1 MKSVKL
7 KTIEIVNAS
16 TMLINAN
23 YQQLPEGERIK
34 FWKITR
40 KLRPIAESFAKEKQ
54 SAEESFKP
62 SEEVMARF
70 QKGAS
75 YELAKGMN
83 SEPPITD
90 EEYREIKEE
99 YVKHINLINKALKE
113 HKDKEEEIEFE
124 PLSEAGFDE
133 LIGLNKWSIPQ
144 LDIIDFIV
152 E

>member
-16 TMLINAN
+16 AMLINAN

-40 KLRPIAESFAKEKQ
+40 KLRPIAENYLKEKQ

-70 QKGAS
+70 QKGAD

-99 YVKHINLINKALKE
+99 YEKYRNLVNKALE
-113 HKDKEEEIEFE
+113 DTTNKEEEIEIE
-124 PLSEAGFDE
+124 TLSEAGFDE

-144 LDIIDFIV
+144 LDTIDFIV

>member
-1 MKSVKL
+1 VKL

-16 TMLINAN
+16 AMLSNAN

-40 KLRPIAESFAKEKQ
+40 KLRPIAENYLKEKQ
-54 SAEESFKP
+54 SAEEEFKP
-62 SEEVMARF
+62 SKEVMARF
-70 QKGAS
+70 QKGAN

-83 SEPPITD
+83 SEPLITD

-99 YVKHINLINKALKE
+99 YEKYRNLVNKALE
-113 HKDKEEEIEFE
+113 DTTNKEEEIEIE
-124 PLSEAGFDE
+124 TLSEAGFDE

-144 LDIIDFIV
+144 LDTIDFIV

>member
-16 TMLINAN
+16 AMLINAN

-54 SAEESFKP
+54 SAEEEFKP
-62 SEEVMARF
+62 TAEVWNRF
-70 QKGAS
+70 KKGAD
-75 YELAKGMN
+75 YELAKEKG
-83 SEPPITD
+83 EDLPITD
-90 EEYREIKEE
+90 KEYNEIKEE
-99 YVKHINLINKALKE
+99 YVKHMNLINKALKE
-113 HKDKEEEIEFE
+113 LMDKEEELEFE

-133 LIGLNKWSIPQ
+133 LIGLNKWPIPH
-144 LDIIDFIV
+144 LDTIDFIV

>member
-16 TMLINAN
+16 AMLINAN

-54 SAEESFKP
+54 SAEEEFKP

-70 QKGAS
+70 QKGAN

-99 YVKHINLINKALKE
+99 YEKYRNLVNKALE
-113 HKDKEEEIEFE
+113 DTTNKEEEIEIE
-124 PLSEAGFDE
+124 TLSEAGFDE

-144 LDIIDFIV
+144 LDTIDFIV

>member
-16 TMLINAN
+16 AMLINAN

-54 SAEESFKP
+54 SAEKEFKP

-70 QKGAS
+70 QKGAN

-99 YVKHINLINKALKE
+99 YVKHMNLINEALKE
-113 HKDKEEEIEFE
+113 LKDKEEELEFE

-144 LDIIDFIV
+144 LDTIDFIV

>member
-7 KTIEIVNAS
+7 KTIEIVNACA
-16 TMLINAN
+16 MLINAN

-54 SAEESFKP
+54 SAEEEFKP

-70 QKGAS
+70 QKGAN

-99 YVKHINLINKALKE
+99 YVKHMNLINEALKE
-113 HKDKEEEIEFE
+113 LKDKEEELEFE

-133 LIGLNKWSIPQ
+133 LIGLNKWSITQ

>member
-16 TMLINAN
+16 AMLINAN

-40 KLRPIAESFAKEKQ
+40 KLRPIAESFDKEKK

-99 YVKHINLINKALKE
+99 YEKYRNLVNKALE
-113 HKDKEEEIEFE
+113 DTTNKEEEIEIE
-124 PLSEAGFDE
+124 TLSEAGFDE

-144 LDIIDFIV
+144 LDTIDFIV

>member
-7 KTIEIVNAS
+7 KTIEIVSAS
-16 TMLINAN
+16 AMLINAN

-70 QKGAS
+70 QKGAD

-99 YVKHINLINKALKE
+99 YEKYRNLVNKALKDI
-113 HKDKEEEIEFE
+113 KSKEEEIEIE

-133 LIGLNKWSIPQ
+133 LIGLNKWPIPQ

>member
-7 KTIEIVNAS
+7 KTIEIVNANA
-16 TMLINAN
+16 MLINAN

-54 SAEESFKP
+54 SAEEEFKP
-62 SEEVMARF
+62 NAEVWNRF
-70 QKGAS
+70 KKGAD

-99 YVKHINLINKALKE
+99 YEKYRNLVNKALE
-113 HKDKEEEIEFE
+113 STTNKEEEIEFE

-133 LIGLNKWSIPQ
+133 LIGLNKWPIPQ

>member
-16 TMLINAN
+16 AMLINAN

-54 SAEESFKP
+54 SAEEEFKP
-62 SEEVMARF
+62 SEEVMERF

-99 YVKHINLINKALKE
+99 YEKYRNLVNKALE
-113 HKDKEEEIEFE
+113 DTTNKEEEIEIE
-124 PLSEAGFDE
+124 TLSEAGFDE

-144 LDIIDFIV
+144 LDTIDFIV

>member
-16 TMLINAN
+16 AMLINAN

-40 KLRPIAESFAKEKQ
+40 KLRPIAENYLKEKQ
-54 SAEESFKP
+54 SAEDSFKP

-70 QKGAS
+70 QKGAN

-99 YVKHINLINKALKE
+99 YEKYRNLVNKALE
-113 HKDKEEEIEFE
+113 DTTNKEEEIEIE
-124 PLSEAGFDE
+124 TLSEAGFDE

-144 LDIIDFIV
+144 LDTIDFIV

>member
-16 TMLINAN
+16 AMLINAN

-40 KLRPIAESFAKEKQ
+40 KLRPIAENYLKEKQ

-70 QKGAS
+70 QKGAN

-83 SEPPITD
+83 SEPSITD

-99 YVKHINLINKALKE
+99 YVKHMNLINEALKE
-113 HKDKEEEIEFE
+113 LKDKEEELEFE

-144 LDIIDFIV
+144 LDTIDFIV

>member
-16 TMLINAN
+16 AMLINAN

-70 QKGAS
+70 QKGAD

-99 YVKHINLINKALKE
+99 YVKHMNLINEALKE
-113 HKDKEEEIEFE
+113 HKDKEEELEFE
-124 PLSEAGFDE
+124 PLSEVGFDE
-133 LIGLNKWSIPQ
+133 LIGLNKWPIPQ